1 MFKLR
6 RVYDD
11 LRPIDRDAVAQ
22 VQAILRAQFPEA
34 PAKDASGLPRRLRDP
49 LSDRFRWV
57 LLVAEDQR
65 AQVRGFALVAHAP
78 DLNFCFLDYISA
90 ASLSTG
96 GGIGGALY
104 SRVREEAHRLG
115 VLGLFME
122 CLPDDP
128 SLCADPV
135 MLKQNRARLRFYERW
150 GARPVVGTAYE
161 TPVNSQ
167 DPDCPPYLVCD
178 GLGGKVLRR
187 ADAKKVVRAILER
200 KYSQLCPTEYVE
212 MVVRSFKDDPVR
224 LREPRYAP
232 IEVSPKPVQVSLD
245 RRIALVVNE
254 RHQMHQVHERGYVE
268 SPVRMRAIL
277 REIRKM
283 GIFEEMKPRRASLAP
298 IKAVHDSSFV
308 NYLQKVCTKIEPGK
322 SVYPYV
328 FPLRN
333 AARPPKDLP
342 VRAGYYCID
351 TFTPLN
357 ANAFLAARGAVD
369 CALSAAE
376 ALLKGFRLSY
386 ALVRPPGHHAER
398 KAFGGFCYFNSAAV
412 AAHFL
417 SAQGK
422 VAVID
427 VDYHHGNGTQDIFYK
442 RSDVL
447 TCSIHGRPSFAYPY
461 FSGFRE
467 ETGEDMGKGC
477 NFNLPM
483 PEELDGKGY
492 RRALEE
498 VLARVKRFKPLYLVV
513 AFGLD
518 PAKGDPTGS
527 WNLDFKD
534 FEENGRLLGSLGL
547 PTLVVQEGGYRIK
560 SLGLNARHFFQG
572 LWQGAGLGKQND
584 STKNNLAH

>member
-1 MFKLR
+1 M
-6 RVYDD
+6 
-11 LRPIDRDAVAQ
+11 RPIDRDAVSQ
-22 VQAILRAQFPEA
+22 VQAILVSQFTEA
-34 PAKDASGLPRRLRDP
+34 PAKDVAGLPHRLQDP
-49 LSDRFRWV
+49 LEDRFRW
-57 LLVAEDQR
+57 LLFVAEDQR
-65 AQVRGFALVAHAP
+65 TVVRGFALVAHAP
-78 DLNFCFLDYISA
+78 DLNFCFLDYIST
-90 ASLSTG
+90 ASPLTG

-104 SRVREEAHRLG
+104 DRVREEAHRLG

-122 CLPDDP
+122 CLPDDA
-128 SLCADPV
+128 SLCSDPAV
-135 MLKQNRARLRFYERW
+135 QKQNRARLRFYERW

-161 TPVNSQ
+161 TPINPEN
-167 DPDCPPYLVCD
+167 PDCPPYLVYD
-178 GLGGKVLRR
+178 SLGGKKLRR
-187 ADAKKVVRAILER
+187 AEAKKVVRAILER
-200 KYSQLCPTEYVE
+200 KYSHLCPAGYVD

-224 LREPRYAP
+224 IREPRYIIDTETIA
-232 IEVSPKPVQVSLD
+232 KPRQVSLD

-277 REIRKM
+277 REIRKL
-283 GIFEEMKPRRASLAP
+283 GIFEELKARRTSLAA
-298 IKAVHDSSFV
+298 IKAVHDPSFV
-308 NYLQKVCTKIEPGK
+308 NYLQKVCEKIEPGK

-357 ANAFLAARGAVD
+357 ANAFIAARGAVD
-369 CALSAAE
+369 CALTAAE
-376 ALLKGFRLSY
+376 ALMKGFRLAY

-467 ETGEDMGKGC
+467 ETGEDMGKGY

-492 RRALEE
+492 RRALED
-498 VLARVKRFKPLYLVV
+498 VLARVKRFKPIYLVV

-527 WNLDFKD
+527 WSLDFKD
-534 FEENGRLLGSLGL
+534 FEENGRLVGSLGL

-572 LWQGAGLGKQND
+572 LWHGAGLGKQND
-584 STKNNLAH
+584 SAKNNLAQRANTG

>member
-11 LRPIDRDAVAQ
+11 LRPIDREAVGQ
-22 VQAILRAQFPEA
+22 VQAILRAQFPQA
-34 PAKDASGLPRRLRDP
+34 PAKDVSGLPRRLRDP
-49 LSDRFRWV
+49 LADRFRWV
-57 LLVAEDQR
+57 LIVAEDQR
-65 AQVRGFALVAHAP
+65 AAVRGFALMAHAP
-78 DLNFCFLDYISA
+78 DLNFCYLDYIST
-90 ASLSTG
+90 ASPLTG

-104 SRVREEAHRLG
+104 ERTREEAFRLG

-128 SLCADPV
+128 ALCADPAV
-135 MLKQNRARLRFYERW
+135 LKQNRARLRFYERW
-150 GARPVVGTAYE
+150 GARPVQGTAYE
-161 TPVNSQ
+161 TPVDPA
-167 DPDCPPYLVCD
+167 DPDCPPYLVYD
-178 GLGGKVLRR
+178 GLGAKELKR

-200 KYSQLCPTEYVE
+200 KYSRLCPPGYVD
-212 MVVRSFKDDPVR
+212 MVVKSFRDDPVR
-224 LREPRYAP
+224 LRPPRYAKA
-232 IEVSPKPVQVSLD
+232 ESQAKPRQISRD
-245 RRIALVVNE
+245 RRIALVINQ
-254 RHQMHQVHERGYVE
+254 RHQMHHVHERGYVE
-268 SPVRMRAIL
+268 APVRMRAIS
-277 REIRKM
+277 REIGKL
-283 GIFEEMKPRRASLAP
+283 GIFEELKPRRASLAL
-298 IKAVHDSSFV
+298 IKAVHDHRFV
-308 NYLQKVCTKIEPGK
+308 DYLQKVCARIEPGK

-333 AARPPKDLP
+333 GARPPKDLP

-357 ANAFLAARGAVD
+357 SNAFEAARGAVD
-369 CALSAAE
+369 CALTAAE
-376 ALLKGFRLSY
+376 ALAQGFRLAY

-412 AAHFL
+412 AAHYL
-417 SAQGK
+417 SAQGP

-427 VDYHHGNGTQDIFYK
+427 LDYHHGNGTQDIFYQ

-467 ETGEDMGKGC
+467 ETGEGEGKGC
-477 NFNLPM
+477 NLNLPQ

-492 RRALEE
+492 RRALGE
-498 VLARVKRFKPLYLVV
+498 VLARVRRFKPLHVVV
-513 AFGLD
+513 ALGLD

-527 WNLDFKD
+527 WSLDFKD
-534 FEENGRLLGSLGL
+534 FEDNGRMVGSLGV

-560 SLGLNARHFFQG
+560 SLGLNARHFFLG
-572 LWQGAGLGKQND
+572 LWQGAGLAGK
-584 STKNNLAH
+584 

>member
-1 MFKLR
+1 MFKIR

-22 VQAILRAQFPEA
+22 VQAILAAQFPDA
-34 PAKDASGLPRRLRDP
+34 PVQDVSGLPRRLRDP
-49 LSDRFRWV
+49 LEDRFRW
-57 LLVAEDQR
+57 LLFVAEDQR
-65 AQVRGFALVAHAP
+65 ALVRGFALVAHAP
-78 DLNFCFLDYISA
+78 DLNFCYLDYIST
-90 ASLSTG
+90 SSPMSG
-96 GGIGGALY
+96 RGVGGALY
-104 SRVREEAHRLG
+104 DRVREEAHRLG

-128 SLCADPV
+128 ALCADPAE
-135 MLKQNRARLRFYERW
+135 LKQNRARLRFYERW
-150 GARPVVGTAYE
+150 GARPVQNTAYE
-161 TPVNSQ
+161 TPVSPE
-167 DPDCPPYLVCD
+167 DPDCPPYLLFD
-178 GLGGKVLRR
+178 GLGGKTLRR
-187 ADAKKVVRAILER
+187 SQSKKVVRAILER
-200 KYSQLCPTEYVE
+200 KYSQLCPAGYVE
-212 MVVRSFKDDPVR
+212 MVVGSFKDDPVR
-224 LREPRYAP
+224 LRPPRYVRVELP
-232 IEVSPKPVQVSLD
+232 SKVRQVSPD
-245 RRIALVVNE
+245 RRIALLVNQ
-254 RHQMHQVHERGYVE
+254 RHEMHHVHERGYVE
-268 SPVRMRAIL
+268 APVRMRAIL
-277 REIRKM
+277 REIKKT
-283 GIFEEMKPRRASLAP
+283 GIFEELKPRHFSLSP
-298 IKAVHDSSFV
+298 IKEVHDPGFV
-308 NYLQKVCTKIEPGK
+308 NYLQKVCSFIEPGK

-333 AARPPKDLP
+333 GARPPKELP

-357 ANAFLAARGAVD
+357 ANAFQAARGSVD

-376 ALLKGFRLSY
+376 ALQKGFRLAY

-398 KAFGGFCYFNSAAV
+398 KAFGGFCYFNSAAA

-427 VDYHHGNGTQDIFYK
+427 LDYHHGNGTQDIFY
-442 RSDVL
+442 RRCDVL

-477 NFNLPM
+477 NLNLPL

-492 RRALEE
+492 RRALHE
-498 VLARVKRFKPLYLVV
+498 VLARVKRFNPLYLVV

-527 WNLDFKD
+527 WSLNFKD
-534 FEENGRLLGSLGL
+534 FEENGRLVGALGL

-560 SLGLNARHFFQG
+560 SLGLNARHFFRG
-572 LWQGAGLGKQND
+572 LWHGAGLGGK
-584 STKNNLAH
+584 